1 MEAANGWQA
10 TECLIVLNAN
20 RKKNYYDDEKKRK
33 MRLAVEPLAL
43 RLRHV
48 CVTLLTCTLD
58 SVSQDN

>member
-1 MEAANGWQA
+1 
-10 TECLIVLNAN
+10 
-20 RKKNYYDDEKKRK
+20 

-48 CVTLLTCTLD
+48 CVTLLACTLD